1 MKKRRYISSDF
12 KRFRIKKNEKE
23 WTTISLETD
32 LIDLIKLVFQLSTDN
47 EVKDFIN
54 RITNECDFNVSSY
67 SQEVKRK
74 IFKKIKER
82 YEALYCLIQP
92 KLI

>member
-12 KRFRIKKNEKE
+12 KRFRIKKSEKE

-32 LIDLIKLVFQLSTDN
+32 LIDLIKSVFQLTTDD
-47 EVKDFIN
+47 EVKDFVN

-82 YEALYCLIQP
+82 YEALYNLIQP